1 MINSNFVI
9 LGAVIFF
16 LGSFG
21 YILDTIKGKV
31 RPNKVTWF
39 IWALAPLIAFAAQLK
54 QGIGRESILTFMV
67 GFVPMLVFIA
77 SFVNKKSYWK
87 IEKLDLLCGALS
99 IFGLIAWQITQVGNI
114 AIVFS
119 LISDFL
125 AGYPTIVKS
134 YRAPET
140 ENYVLYL
147 GNSIFAGITLLTITE
162 WNFANYSFP
171 LYIFLVT
178 LLITIL
184 VKFKIG
190 KAVAAIGN

>member
-99 IFGLIAWQITQVGNI
+99 IFGLIAW
-114 AIVFS
+114 
-119 LISDFL
+119 
-125 AGYPTIVKS
+125 
-134 YRAPET
+134 
-140 ENYVLYL
+140 
-147 GNSIFAGITLLTITE
+147 
-162 WNFANYSFP
+162 
-171 LYIFLVT
+171 
-178 LLITIL
+178 
-184 VKFKIG
+184 
-190 KAVAAIGN
+190 